1 MNIKHFLV
9 IIAGVFFLAYGLSA
23 QPRNIY
29 KEYGYQ
35 IFPPLTKQRSI
46 VIVATENSPERIRFR
61 WQRPDGSLLI
71 DREFNILPGEKVI
84 ISPVR

>member
-1 MNIKHFLV
+1 MNIKHFLA

>member
-9 IIAGVFFLAYGLSA
+9 IVAGVFFLAYGLSA

-29 KEYGYQ
+29 KEYGFQ

-71 DREFNILPGEKVI
+71 DREFNIVPGEKVI
-84 ISPVR
+84 ISPAN

>member
-29 KEYGYQ
+29 KEYGFQ

>member
-23 QPRNIY
+23 QPRNLY
-29 KEYGYQ
+29 KEYGFQ

>member
-1 MNIKHFLV
+1 MTIKHFLV
-9 IIAGVFFLAYGLSA
+9 VITGLFFLAYGISA
-23 QPRNIY
+23 QPKNVYDQYGFQIY
-29 KEYGYQ
+29 
-35 IFPPLTKQRSI
+35 PPLTKERAI
-46 VIVATENSPERIRFR
+46 IIVATENSPERIRFR

>member
-9 IIAGVFFLAYGLSA
+9 IIAGVFFLAYGISA

-29 KEYGYQ
+29 KEYGFQ

-71 DREFNILPGEKVI
+71 DREFNILPGENVI